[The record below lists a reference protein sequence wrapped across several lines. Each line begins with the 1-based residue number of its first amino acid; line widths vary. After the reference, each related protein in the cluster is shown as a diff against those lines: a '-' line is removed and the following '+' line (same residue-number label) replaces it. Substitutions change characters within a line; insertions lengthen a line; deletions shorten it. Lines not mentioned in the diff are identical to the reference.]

1 MKLRMMIAIAA
12 AVSAVT
18 VGSGVTQA
26 SAATV
31 SCSWAGTPDAPTGTF
46 TVKPGVTN
54 LPSPGPLKFMATGPL
69 GGQCAG
75 TMTFTGQ
82 LDAGATCAFSE
93 FEGTVKG
100 LPGVTR
106 CWGKGGLLVPSLLYD
121 RAGNVVGS
129 ENAQILTETNF
140 PHIADCNT
148 PAGFTG
154 GWPGMF
160 SSVVE
165 LFGS

>member
-106 CWGKGGLLVPSLLYD
+106 FWGKGGLLVPSLLYD

-129 ENAQILTETNF
+129 ENAQILSETNF
-140 PHIADCNT
+140 PHTADCNT